1 MADFSE
7 NNVKN
12 IIADQTDVCKN
23 ARNALIKDALA
34 KLKDSRENSRIK
46 SYNYT
51 IGCLLSNP
59 KDSNDFEP
67 AQIDEKDLEE
77 VEKMRKQILDNYE
90 FLKNSAPEKWE
101 KLQKGILSMSKEDL
115 HLCFFEEN
123 RKKMPCLGA
132 YLGNVAIGGPNG
144 KVDANV
150 QRLKGNCD
158 FLAAVN
164 TFIDRE
170 GGLNDVIKINLDDMS
185 ADVKF
190 HIGKDEDKIIHVTST
205 EYNLPFYKIIS
216 LSGGDTDVKILEIA
230 YYKYMEE
237 KGVPLTKLWA
247 EPIDGNEALRLL
259 YPPDKYTF
267 KKALTGYR
275 APMSNDFIKESREL
289 NKKWQNGE
297 YSNKQFNELHNKLV
311 EKYRQ
316 PQAILLE
323 DLSRYNG
330 FPAKTSVPKPDEN
343 FKKEL
348 LKRANILINNG
359 YDKNEV
365 MEAVKKIADP
375 DFFTRF
381 KNLLITPN
389 THLYHVPAKDGIFNA
404 IVAHHAYTFVSAENG
419 TVKLRNP
426 WINQEII
433 EIPEIYFKLLFTH
446 IDYMEPINKE
456 K

>member
-23 ARNALIKDALA
+23 ARNALIKDTLA

-90 FLKNSAPEKWE
+90 FLKNSTPEKWE

-123 RKKMPCLGA
+123 RKKMPYLGA
-132 YLGNVAIGGPNG
+132 LLGNANIGGPNG
-144 KVDANV
+144 RVDANA

-230 YYKYMEE
+230 YYKYLEE

-247 EPIDGNEALRLL
+247 EPIDGSLALRLL

-267 KKALTGYR
+267 RTAFSGHAAPTPTDYYKENHELT
-275 APMSNDFIKESREL
+275 E
-289 NKKWQNGE
+289 KWKNGE
-297 YSNKQFNELHNKLV
+297 YDNKEFHELCDKLA
-311 EKYRQ
+311 EKYKQ
-316 PQAILLE
+316 PMAILLE
-323 DLSRYNG
+323 DLSKYNG
-330 FPAKTSVPKPDEN
+330 LPAKTGTPKYDEK

-359 YDKNEV
+359 YDKKEV

-375 DFFTRF
+375 DFSTRF
-381 KNLLITPN
+381 KNLLLTPN
-389 THLYHVPAKDGIFNA
+389 THLYYVPAKDGIFNA
-404 IVAHHAYTFVSAENG
+404 ICAHHAYTFVGAENG

-433 EIPEIYFKLLFTH
+433 EIPEIYFKLIFPY